1 MRVGTAAPGR
11 RQRPGTSLHARS
23 TLQYVVQR
31 AVKARGAEEGFENR
45 RKVAMNRA
53 LHQVPKIAFLAPSPG
68 RCTPAPVLR
77 ACVLPFPTTEN
88 LNPRC
93 KRHQRVV
100 SPLPNA
106 HMDGIVHVT
115 LAFVARV
122 FAPSRTSLAF
132 ALRSLYILLHVE
144 RCEAPNGCAPC
155 GGGPQTTP
163 YSLPCHCLVAA
174 LSLPCHE
181 YLPAPVLT
189 CPQLVMCVVCRSSVL
204 CKHAQVAACLD
215 SGRGRACSRS
225 LDADWTP
232 PGCCLDADWT
242 PVGHPT
248 VPCSHKGG
256 TVPTPCPS

>member
-1 MRVGTAAPGR
+1 MMNERKRAVGAWHVCLWAPTVGADTGWADMRVGTAAPGR

-106 HMDGIVHVT
+106 HMDGTVHVT

-163 YSLPCHCLVAA
+163 L
-174 LSLPCHE
+174 
-181 YLPAPVLT
+181 LPAWPLPGRCLATAWSRVL
-189 CPQLVMCVVCRSSVL
+189 
-204 CKHAQVAACLD
+204 A
-215 SGRGRACSRS
+215 
-225 LDADWTP
+225 
-232 PGCCLDADWT
+232 
-242 PVGHPT
+242 
-248 VPCSHKGG
+248 
-256 TVPTPCPS
+256 CPSPDLSPACHVCCMSFKCSVQTCTSRCVSGLGPREGVQPLTGR